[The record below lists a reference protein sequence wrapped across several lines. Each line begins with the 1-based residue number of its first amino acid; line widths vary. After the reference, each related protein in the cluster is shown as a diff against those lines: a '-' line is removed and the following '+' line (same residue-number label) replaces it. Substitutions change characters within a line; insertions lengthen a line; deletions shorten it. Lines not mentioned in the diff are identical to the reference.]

1 MSRLAKTFL
10 TGLLSLI
17 PVLATVYLVY
27 WAVVSL
33 ESALAE
39 VVRVTPL
46 ADYYAPGIGLAAGVV
61 VVLAFGMLMSTL
73 LARRLWGWL
82 DGAIRRVP
90 LVRSVYA
97 AFYDLTRY
105 FDSTGDTEQRQVVE
119 VTLKGGARLVGLL
132 TREGVPPALERPGE
146 ESVVIY
152 LPMSYQIGGY
162 SIIVPR
168 ERIRPLDMPLEEAMR
183 FILTAGIGET
193 ETPR

>member
-10 TGLLSLI
+10 TGLLTLI

-27 WAVVSL
+27 WVLVSL

-39 VVRVTPL
+39 VVQMSPL
-46 ADYYAPGIGLAAGVV
+46 ATYYAPGIGLAAGIAIVLVV
-61 VVLAFGMLMSTL
+61 GVLMSNL
-73 LARRLWGWL
+73 LVRRLWGWL

-162 SIIVPR
+162 SMVVPR
-168 ERIRPLDMPLEEAMR
+168 ERVRPVDMSFEEAMR

-193 ETPR
+193 EAPR